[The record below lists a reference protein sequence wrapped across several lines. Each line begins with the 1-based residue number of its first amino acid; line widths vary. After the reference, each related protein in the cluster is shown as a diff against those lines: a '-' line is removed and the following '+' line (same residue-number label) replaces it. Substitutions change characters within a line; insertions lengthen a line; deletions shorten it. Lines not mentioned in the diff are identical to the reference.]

1 MKRLL
6 FPIYTILILMFIACS
21 TKVVPKPETDAKA
34 IVPEYVINARERLGT
49 EERES
54 QTKLLAPERI
64 SLVFY
69 DVLPFRVP

>member
-34 IVPEYVINARERLGT
+34 IVPEYVVNAKELG
-49 EERES
+49 S
-54 QTKLLAPERI
+54 C
-64 SLVFY
+64 
-69 DVLPFRVP
+69 